1 MWVCSSIRR
10 EPPFSAF
17 RWGRHSADE
26 VRAATIDGLS
36 MLGSVE
42 LSLRCQGEST
52 PTVIFMPGGGAA
64 LPTSPLPPWMP
75 SLRTGSACR
84 TDAGKARRGHSRTG
98 KPGWM
103 LPAGN
108 IS

>member
-1 MWVCSSIRR
+1 MRASRR
-10 EPPFSAF
+10 VGVQLHPKGTPFSAF

-26 VRAATIDGLS
+26 VGAATIDGLS

-75 SLRTGSACR
+75 SLRTGFCV
-84 TDAGKARRGHSRTG
+84 
-98 KPGWM
+98 
-103 LPAGN
+103 
-108 IS
+108 